1 MSDTAIKLPAEAQA
15 AWDAYQLMGKSKI
28 EYFGLLQE
36 ASRKYKHGGSPTIAE
51 NLQLEKLLKAHGE
64 KVTAFNEAMQAVT
77 DKEARELLLKKLTA
91 GSFPPGMH

>member
-15 AWDAYQLMGKSKI
+15 AWNAYQMMGKSKI

-36 ASRKYKHGGSPTIAE
+36 IDQKYKHNGSPTIAE

-64 KVTAFNEAMQAVT
+64 NVTSFNKAMQAVT
-77 DKEARELLLKKLTA
+77 DKEARELLLKKLMVDA
-91 GSFPPGMH
+91 APVGLH